1 MSEEKS
7 ARELVEEIRENL
19 AAAGHRRIVAQV
31 NEHDAMT
38 EITRWARAGSGIL
51 SVAEMARLSGVSRD
65 TIYTIL
71 KQDPTS

>member
-7 ARELVEEIRENL
+7 ARELVDEIRSHLTEAGERRVL
-19 AAAGHRRIVAQV
+19 ALSQSGT
-31 NEHDAMT
+31 AMT
-38 EITRWARAGSGIL
+38 EITVWCRRAEGIL

-71 KQDPTS
+71 KEK

>member
-7 ARELVEEIRENL
+7 ARELVDEIRANL
-19 AAAGHRRIVAQV
+19 EAAGNRRAYGAQIEQGAMHDVAHWVRQGEGV
-31 NEHDAMT
+31 
-38 EITRWARAGSGIL
+38 L